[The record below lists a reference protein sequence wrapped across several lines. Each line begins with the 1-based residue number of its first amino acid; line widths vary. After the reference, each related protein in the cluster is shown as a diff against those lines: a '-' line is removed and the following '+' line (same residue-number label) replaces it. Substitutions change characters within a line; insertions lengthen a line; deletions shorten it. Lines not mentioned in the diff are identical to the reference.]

1 MGLVVPGNFQ
11 YLGIWIVFCF
21 CLQGL
26 FAERLLS
33 RLTDSR
39 TLQILA
45 AMSFI
50 ISPILLYRI
59 GVLSH
64 FQLGAHWLILAAL
77 YIYFDKSFKRK
88 QWALLLLLSILINIY
103 ITAMVVAIFIA
114 SNIKNVLRFPK
125 TGIVKIASNFL
136 VPLTAL
142 IFGFIFMGYAS
153 YGGNAKGSN
162 FFRLSPIAFVNSG
175 DVSGLTFSTAI
186 SRIPSKNI
194 SDFFLEE
201 PESFQYL
208 GSGIVLGL
216 LVSALLV
223 NRFSTN
229 WNLKSIAPLVVS
241 VFGLFVFALSNRISI
256 SGYELTYWWPQL
268 FHEVRQVFRASSR
281 FGWPLYYLLFTAAFC
296 FVAYRLSFRKKV
308 LFAVVVLLVTIAD
321 GRNGIQQV
329 RNELSMSNDY
339 VSTIKD
345 QKWMDLA
352 GNRERIYIYPNFDL
366 DSSLGTSSE
375 YPWVDRWFD
384 LAKFAVANDLHTNF
398 GGTPRPISDFVQTE
412 NLRMENEFASG
423 KLNDKTIYIIGD
435 SKYWEMLRVQLM
447 NVADSYQLDGLNVL
461 IAK

>member
-1 MGLVVPGNFQ
+1 
-11 YLGIWIVFCF
+11 
-21 CLQGL
+21 
-26 FAERLLS
+26 
-33 RLTDSR
+33 
-39 TLQILA
+39 
-45 AMSFI
+45 
-50 ISPILLYRI
+50 
-59 GVLSH
+59 
-64 FQLGAHWLILAAL
+64 
-77 YIYFDKSFKRK
+77 
-88 QWALLLLLSILINIY
+88 
-103 ITAMVVAIFIA
+103 
-114 SNIKNVLRFPK
+114 
-125 TGIVKIASNFL
+125 
-136 VPLTAL
+136 
-142 IFGFIFMGYAS
+142 
-153 YGGNAKGSN
+153 
-162 FFRLSPIAFVNSG
+162 
-175 DVSGLTFSTAI
+175 
-186 SRIPSKNI
+186 
-194 SDFFLEE
+194 
-201 PESFQYL
+201 
-208 GSGIVLGL
+208 
-216 LVSALLV
+216 
-223 NRFSTN
+223 
-229 WNLKSIAPLVVS
+229 
-241 VFGLFVFALSNRISI
+241 
-256 SGYELTYWWPQL
+256 
-268 FHEVRQVFRASSR
+268 
-281 FGWPLYYLLFTAAFC
+281 LFTAAFC
-296 FVAYRLSFRKKV
+296 FVACRLSFRKKV